1 MAGYFTILSSRK
13 RTENTPVYPWYK
25 QRLFVRSLK
34 DPQNKQK
41 LSGALDGHRWRF
53 LNSRLDDFRDGYPL
67 NVEQESFASSQC
79 KTSPVLFGKTVVT
92 GSSVKVKSKLSKEQ
106 VCFSKENP
114 LKHMHHAHVD
124 AVEDRLTQHPLAL
137 YPHLEN
143 GMAPELFDEVLL
155 VLDPDMYLKKRSALK
170 CEKQEHKDFYNSE
183 KTLPPITKDEGLI
196 SVKEISQGLNQ
207 MNPYELKDT
216 KTSWDKEDQRVCV
229 KGLRSPSQ
237 DEDIKKVTKH
247 FCDWVISLGGDT
259 NNLTD
264 STVLGLFVSGY
275 EKKPSLIFPIEV
287 IKPSNIPEELR
298 SAMEHGRFLTTDT
311 LLKDSDLHGFQ
322 TKSKKTKFGAWY
334 LDPKL
339 WKKRLSNE
347 PLRDPSALEEDML
360 FYEQPSAMDDD
371 LKQLH
376 GTLALRQFIA
386 SKGLRIPRF
395 LRALISE
402 EDKENKG
409 RGTDT
414 TGSMSMQRGTVI
426 SI

>member
-1 MAGYFTILSSRK
+1 MAGYFNILSSRK
-13 RTENTPVYPWYK
+13 RTENTPVYPCSLWKQNTEATQRCLRPGKSLGPAPVLMEKGHRYK

-196 SVKEISQGLNQ
+196 SVKEISQGPNQ

-216 KTSWDKEDQRVCV
+216 KTSWDKEDQRVGV

-247 FCDWVISLGGDT
+247 FCDWVISL
-259 NNLTD
+259 
-264 STVLGLFVSGY
+264 
-275 EKKPSLIFPIEV
+275 
-287 IKPSNIPEELR
+287 
-298 SAMEHGRFLTTDT
+298 
-311 LLKDSDLHGFQ
+311 FQ

-360 FYEQPSAMDDD
+360 FYEQPSAMDDE

>member
-1 MAGYFTILSSRK
+1 MA
-13 RTENTPVYPWYK
+13 
-25 QRLFVRSLK
+25 
-34 DPQNKQK
+34 
-41 LSGALDGHRWRF
+41 
-53 LNSRLDDFRDGYPL
+53 
-67 NVEQESFASSQC
+67 
-79 KTSPVLFGKTVVT
+79 
-92 GSSVKVKSKLSKEQ
+92 
-106 VCFSKENP
+106 
-114 LKHMHHAHVD
+114 
-124 AVEDRLTQHPLAL
+124 EDMAIPTTQ
-137 YPHLEN
+137 
-143 GMAPELFDEVLL
+143 LFDEVLL

-170 CEKQEHKDFYNSE
+170 CKKQEHKDFYNSE

-196 SVKEISQGLNQ
+196 SVKEISEGPNQ

-216 KTSWDKEDQRVCV
+216 KTSWDKEDQTVGV

-247 FCDWVISLGGDT
+247 FCDWVISL
-259 NNLTD
+259 
-264 STVLGLFVSGY
+264 
-275 EKKPSLIFPIEV
+275 
-287 IKPSNIPEELR
+287 
-298 SAMEHGRFLTTDT
+298 
-311 LLKDSDLHGFQ
+311 FQ

-360 FYEQPSAMDDD
+360 FYEQPSAMDDE

>member
-1 MAGYFTILSSRK
+1 MAGYFNILSSRK

-196 SVKEISQGLNQ
+196 SVKEISQGPNQ

-216 KTSWDKEDQRVCV
+216 KTSWDKEDQRVGV

-360 FYEQPSAMDDD
+360 FYEQPSAMDDE